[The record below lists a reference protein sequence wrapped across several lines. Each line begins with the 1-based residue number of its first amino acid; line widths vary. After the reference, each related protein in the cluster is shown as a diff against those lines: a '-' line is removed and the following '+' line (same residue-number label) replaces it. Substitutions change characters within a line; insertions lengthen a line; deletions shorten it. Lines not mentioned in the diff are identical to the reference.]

1 MVSPPFWCRLL
12 GREVQFNLVNAI
24 FPAYFCYPFTAAL
37 REPRLI
43 IVLDYPA
50 LHVADVDHQ
59 QVFYQVVPVHFAP
72 PLVFAPSKKA
82 GERLFWI
89 VALLSPFII
98 SFVVIYSLFKDPTNQ
113 SAAALL

>member
-43 IVLDYPA
+43 IVLDYPI
-50 LHVADVDHQ
+50 LHVADVGSEK
-59 QVFYQVVPVHFAP
+59 VFDYLVPFHVLP
-72 PLVFAPSKKA
+72 PFFVPAPSK
-82 GERLFWI
+82 
-89 VALLSPFII
+89 
-98 SFVVIYSLFKDPTNQ
+98 
-113 SAAALL
+113 

>member
-1 MVSPPFWCRLL
+1 WCRLL

-50 LHVADVDHQ
+50 LHVADVCTQ
-59 QVFYQVVPVHFAP
+59 QVFQNVVPFHGFPP
-72 PLVFAPSKKA
+72 PLFVVPAPSK
-82 GERLFWI
+82 
-89 VALLSPFII
+89 
-98 SFVVIYSLFKDPTNQ
+98 
-113 SAAALL
+113 